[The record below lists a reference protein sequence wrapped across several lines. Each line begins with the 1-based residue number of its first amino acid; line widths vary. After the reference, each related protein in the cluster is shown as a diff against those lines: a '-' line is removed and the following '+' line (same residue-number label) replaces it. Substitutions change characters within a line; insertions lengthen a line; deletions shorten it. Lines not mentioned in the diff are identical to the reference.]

1 MQDCWDDHALYQG
14 LLAQDTRA
22 LEALIARYSRELT
35 YFVRMVLAGVGTAQ
49 DAEECVADLFMTVWD
64 EIEDFDVS
72 RGALGAWLSMR
83 AKYLALDRRRHILR
97 RMGLRGSATASGG
110 SVRAAHPADIAMCLS
125 ADDPEASV
133 DTLIEQRERQE
144 ELRRVLEELP
154 ELDRLLIYL
163 RYFRL
168 ASTEEIATRTGLTRR
183 AIDTRLWRT
192 RRHLRAALVT
202 FEEQAH
208 GHIRAL

>member
-14 LLAQDTRA
+14 VLAREARA

-35 YFVRMVLAGVGTAQ
+35 YFVRMVLSGVGTVQ

-64 EIEDFDVS
+64 EIEEFDAN

-83 AKYLALDRRRHILR
+83 AKYLALDRRRLILR
-97 RMGLRGSATASGG
+97 RMGLGGGTSASAG
-110 SVRAAHPADIAMCLS
+110 SVRTAHQADIATCL
-125 ADDPEASV
+125 ATGDPETSLESV
-133 DTLIEQRERQE
+133 IERRERQE

-183 AIDTRLWRT
+183 AIDTRLWRA
-192 RRHLRAALVT
+192 RRHLRAALET
-202 FEEQAH
+202 FEEQVH

>member
-1 MQDCWDDHALYQG
+1 VQDCWDDHALYQG
-14 LLAQDTRA
+14 LLAQDARA
-22 LEALIARYSRELT
+22 LEALIGRYSRELT

-64 EIEDFDVS
+64 EIEDFDAS

-97 RMGLRGSATASGG
+97 RMGLGGSAAASGG
-110 SVRAAHPADIAMCLS
+110 SMRAAHPADIAICLAAGDS
-125 ADDPEASV
+125 EASV
-133 DTLIEQRERQE
+133 DSLIERRERQE

-192 RRHLRAALVT
+192 RRHLRVALEA

>member
-1 MQDCWDDHALYQG
+1 MHECWDDQALYEG
-14 LLAQDTRA
+14 LLARDARA
-22 LEALIARYSRELT
+22 LEALIARYARELT

-64 EIEDFDVS
+64 EIEDFDAT

-83 AKYLALDRRRHILR
+83 AKYLALDRRRQILR
-97 RMGLRGSATASGG
+97 RMGLVGAVTLPSS
-110 SVRAAHPADIAMCLS
+110 SLRAVHQADITTCL
-125 ADDPEASV
+125 ATGDPDASV
-133 DTLIEQRERQE
+133 DTLIERRERQE
-144 ELRRVLEELP
+144 ELRRVLENLP

-168 ASTEEIATRTGLTRR
+168 ASTEEIAARTGLTRR

-192 RRHLRAALVT
+192 RRHLRVALET

-208 GHIRAL
+208 GHARAL

>member
-1 MQDCWDDHALYQG
+1 MLVQDCWDDQSLYPR
-14 LLAQDTRA
+14 LLARDARA
-22 LEALIARYSRELT
+22 LEALISRYSRELT

-64 EIEDFDVS
+64 EIEDFDRR
-72 RGALGAWLSMR
+72 RGSLGAWLSMR

-97 RMGLRGSATASGG
+97 RLGAGGVSPVGAPRPPHQADLAT
-110 SVRAAHPADIAMCLS
+110 CLATS
-125 ADDPEASV
+125 DPEASV
-133 DTLIEQRERQE
+133 DGLIERRERQE
-144 ELRRVLEELP
+144 ELRQVLEDLP

-168 ASTEEIATRTGLTRR
+168 AGTEEIAARTGLTRR

-192 RRHLRAALVT
+192 RRQLRAALES
-202 FEEQAH
+202 FEERTY
-208 GHIRAL
+208 GPIRAV